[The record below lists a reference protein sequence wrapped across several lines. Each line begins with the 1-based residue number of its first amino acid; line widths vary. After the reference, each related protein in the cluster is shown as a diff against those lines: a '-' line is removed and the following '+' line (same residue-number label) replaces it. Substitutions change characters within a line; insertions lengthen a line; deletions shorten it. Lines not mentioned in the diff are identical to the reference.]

1 MPKTKKRCI
10 KCNRKLDTNMCKRC
24 LAINLAEII
33 AKIRNSEEYF
43 KQYSRM
49 SKEERKE
56 FYRVII
62 GTLVYARTIA
72 MKLQNTILFE

>member
-1 MPKTKKRCI
+1 MVRLKGRCI
-10 KCNRKLDTNMCKRC
+10 KCKRKLDTNICKKC
-24 LAINLAEII
+24 LTISLVEII
-33 AKIRNSEEYF
+33 AKIRTSEEYF

-49 SKEERKE
+49 NKEEREE

-72 MKLQNTILFE
+72 MKIQNTILFE

>member
-1 MPKTKKRCI
+1 MVKTKRRCI
-10 KCNRKLDTNMCKRC
+10 KCKRKLDTNLCKRC
-24 LAINLAEII
+24 LTISLAEII
-33 AKIRNSEEYF
+33 AKIRTSEEYF

-49 SKEERKE
+49 NKKERNE

-72 MKLQNTILFE
+72 MKTQNTILFE